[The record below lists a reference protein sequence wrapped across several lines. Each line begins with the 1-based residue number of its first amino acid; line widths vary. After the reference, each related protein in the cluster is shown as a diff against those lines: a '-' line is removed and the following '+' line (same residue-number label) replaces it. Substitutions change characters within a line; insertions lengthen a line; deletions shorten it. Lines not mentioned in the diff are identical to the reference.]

1 MAVSI
6 PVRAVNR
13 PGLPPMYALRK
24 KFSQAMASVHDGI
37 MYGNTKI
44 VLMMDLN
51 LISERATSQATV
63 PPSPMAITQLPM
75 ETLTVFQNGL

>member
-1 MAVSI
+1 
-6 PVRAVNR
+6 
-13 PGLPPMYALRK
+13 
-24 KFSQAMASVHDGI
+24 
-37 MYGNTKI
+37 
-44 VLMMDLN
+44 MDLN

>member
-1 MAVSI
+1 
-6 PVRAVNR
+6 
-13 PGLPPMYALRK
+13 
-24 KFSQAMASVHDGI
+24 

-63 PPSPMAITQLPM
+63 PPSPMAITQDVYKRQGQHGYTHFVIHPIDRRLFLSAVREIVAAHP
-75 ETLTVFQNGL
+75 